1 MSFHIIRI
9 CVDFEYLSLVNRH
22 TKPLV
27 LPGLPVKL
35 LTGFTAVKDKLASRA
50 GLEQ

>member
-1 MSFHIIRI
+1 MRI
-9 CVDFEYLSLVNRH
+9 CFDLDCFSVVNRH